1 VTDPGRVSKPP
12 SAIAG
17 PDVVPDATAETPKD
31 NQYSRRPGGDA
42 RNHPDPGSHRT
53 GTSRRDLA
61 DRPDLAPELRLV
73 PHAFREAFGRSAQGV
88 WYAPGVV
95 NVMPGMAVCGRW
107 GAIVAG
113 ERRDDGLLELTS
125 INKPAEPVVLPLAE
139 TMPEWVKPVVRVIE
153 KLQPGGAT
161 LLCSVDLPAGS
172 GLSSQTALACAA
184 GLALRDLCRPSMPF
198 DHLVSLIAQCE
209 PRSSVEA
216 AFAGYEVGLD
226 IEDARLL
233 VVDTRVRRDTPIR
246 LNDVAASAC
255 SSLGEL
261 GRHLTAFHRAQ
272 QPEAGQDIAVEAALS
287 GGAYGAT
294 MLVDGPGR
302 PVVGLVAAEQVSSV
316 RACVSDAFRRSELPA
331 PRYLTVRPSGGARRI
346 TH

>member
-1 VTDPGRVSKPP
+1 VT
-12 SAIAG
+12 
-17 PDVVPDATAETPKD
+17 
-31 NQYSRRPGGDA
+31 
-42 RNHPDPGSHRT
+42 
-53 GTSRRDLA
+53 DLA

-73 PHAFREAFGRSAQGV
+73 PHAFREAFGRPAQGL

-95 NVMPGMAVCGRW
+95 NVLPGMAVCGRW

-113 ERRDDGLLELTS
+113 ERREDGLLELTS
-125 INKPAEPVVLPLAE
+125 INKPAEPVVLTLTDAL
-139 TMPEWVKPVVRVIE
+139 PEWVKPIARVAE
-153 KLQPGGAT
+153 RLQPGGAT

-184 GLALRDLCRPSMPF
+184 GLALRDLCLPGMPL
-198 DHLVSLIAQCE
+198 DYLVNLIAECE

-233 VVDTRVRRDTPIR
+233 VVDTRVRCDTPIR
-246 LNDVAASAC
+246 LNEVAARTC
-255 SSLGEL
+255 SSLSQL
-261 GRHLTAFHRAQ
+261 GQHLTAFHRAQ
-272 QPEAGQDIAVEAALS
+272 EPGAGQDIAVDAALS
-287 GGAYGAT
+287 GGAFGAT

-302 PVVGLVAAEQVSSV
+302 PVACLVAADRVSSV
-316 RACVSDAFRRSELPA
+316 RAHVSDAFRRSDLRA

>member
-1 VTDPGRVSKPP
+1 VT
-12 SAIAG
+12 
-17 PDVVPDATAETPKD
+17 
-31 NQYSRRPGGDA
+31 
-42 RNHPDPGSHRT
+42 
-53 GTSRRDLA
+53 DLA

-95 NVMPGMAVCGRW
+95 NVVPGMAVCGRW

-113 ERRDDGLLELTS
+113 DAREDGLLELTS
-125 INKPAEPVVLPLAE
+125 INKPAEPVVLPL
-139 TMPEWVKPVVRVIE
+139 TQTVPEWAKPVARVIE
-153 KLQPGGAT
+153 RLQPGGAT

-184 GLALRDLCRPSMPF
+184 GLALRDLCLPGVPL
-198 DHLVSLIAQCE
+198 DYLVNLIAECE

-233 VVDTRVRRDTPIR
+233 VVDTRVRCDTPIR
-246 LNDVAASAC
+246 LNDVAAPAC
-255 SSLGEL
+255 SSLSQL

-272 QPEAGQDIAVEAALS
+272 EPEAGQDIAVNAALS
-287 GGAYGAT
+287 GGALGAT

-302 PVVGLVAAEQVSSV
+302 PVVGLVASEQISSV
-316 RACVSDAFRRSELPA
+316 RAHVSDAFWRSELPA
-331 PRYLTVRPSGGARRI
+331 PRCLTVRPSGGARRI
-346 TH
+346 TQ